1 MDKNV
6 SDLKTELE
14 EKVKGT
20 GLKVESSGFTP
31 QESCLVFWNTF
42 KPNCS
47 KWKGPEARV
56 QSLLAKSLACAH
68 QP

>member
-20 GLKVESSGFTP
+20 GLKVESSGFTR
-31 QESCLVFWNTF
+31 QESCLVFQ
-42 KPNCS
+42 
-47 KWKGPEARV
+47 A
-56 QSLLAKSLACAH
+56 QLL
-68 QP
+68 